1 MSLSIKI
8 LGPGCARCKATV
20 EVVKKALE
28 KRGLQADL
36 TKVEDVEEI
45 VTYNILKTPAVVI
58 NEQVKISGRIPT
70 QEEIESLLSPYV

>member
-28 KRGLQADL
+28 KRGLPTDI

-45 VTYNILKTPAVVI
+45 VKYNILKTPAVVM
-58 NEQVKISGRIPT
+58 NEQVKISGRVPT
-70 QEEIESLLSPYV
+70 QEEIESLLNQYV

>member
-8 LGPGCARCKATV
+8 LGPGCARCIATV

-28 KRGLQADL
+28 HRGLQADI

-45 VTYNILKTPAVVI
+45 VKYNILKTPAVVI
-58 NEQVKISGRIPT
+58 NEQVKLSGRIPT
-70 QEEIESLLSPYV
+70 QEEIESLLNQYV

>member
-36 TKVEDVEEI
+36 TKVEDVEQI

-70 QEEIESLLSPYV
+70 QEEIESLLSHYV